1 MKPSS
6 TCYLVSPDA
15 IAFKTVMGV
24 WRAPSW
30 ADCRLVARSSA
41 SDERSDGSTLT
52 ETRWEISVG

>member
-6 TCYLVSPDA
+6 TCYLVSPNA

-30 ADCRLVARSSA
+30 AGCRLVARSSA
-41 SDERSDGSTLT
+41 SDERSEGSIPT
-52 ETRWEISVG
+52 ETKWAIPSG